1 LLDAATDADFA
12 KSSQFDMEFR
22 VISANSGNTC
32 KLHCQRMLRLEALRC
47 KMTGA
52 FSKISRGGVVGNYYA
67 ALKILIGGETVDPYN
82 GQIHFS
88 EPICPD
94 SVNSSAIVQ
103 T

>member
-1 LLDAATDADFA
+1 MLPENVAAGSVAMQDDWRIF
-12 KSSQFDMEFR
+12 Q
-22 VISANSGNTC
+22 N
-32 KLHCQRMLRLEALRC
+32 QQ
-47 KMTGA
+47 
-52 FSKISRGGVVGNYYA
+52 GGVVGNYYA